1 MDFEKIWQ
9 TLLKKLRPACQ
20 ILIDTSVIVGKKT
33 WQYLRKHKKQVY
45 QILSYVLVAVLTAS
59 ITVLITVGGSTA
71 KTGFSKLDVL
81 SDLIQEYFIGEVDQ
95 TFMEDA
101 AADAMINA
109 LGDQWSYYIPADQY
123 AQYLEQQKNAYVGI
137 GVTITAQSDGS
148 GLYVK
153 QVTVGGSAEEAGI
166 LAGDVIVAV
175 NGQDIGGMLL
185 DDISAMIRGEENT
198 TVEIG
203 VQRSGD
209 RITMTVTRR
218 QIKTPVATA
227 KMLDNNI
234 GLIRIVNFNDN
245 CSKETLAAI
254 EELRSQGAEKLIF
267 DVRNNP
273 GGYARELVK
282 VLDYLLPEGPLFRTE
297 DYSGKQSVEN
307 SDAKFLDMD
316 MAVLVNG
323 DSYSAAEFFAA
334 ALSEYEAAVVVG
346 EQTCGKGYYQST
358 FTLSDGSAVGLS
370 IGKYYTPNG
379 KSLAGVGITPEV
391 VVPVDQKT
399 AEAIYA
405 ETLEPANDPQIQA
418 AVKALLTEE

>member
-1 MDFEKIWQ
+1 MDVEKIWQ
-9 TLLKKLRPACQ
+9 YLLKQMKQAWQ
-20 ILIDTSVIVGKKT
+20 ILSYVLVTVGKKT
-33 WQYLRKHKKQVY
+33 WQYLLKHKKRIC
-45 QILSYVLVAVLTAS
+45 QILSYVLVAVLTAV
-59 ITVLITVGGSTA
+59 ITVAITVGGNTPPA
-71 KTGFSKLDVL
+71 GNSKLDTL
-81 SDLIQEYFIGEVDQ
+81 SQLIQEYFIGEVDQ

-101 AADAMINA
+101 AADAMISA

-137 GVTITAQSDGS
+137 GVTITAQADGS

-153 QVTVGGSAEEAGI
+153 QVTAGGSAEEAGI
-166 LAGDVIVAV
+166 LAGDVIVGV
-175 NGQDIGGMLL
+175 DGQGIAGMLL
-185 DDISAMIRGEENT
+185 EDISAMIRGEENT
-198 TVEIG
+198 SVEITILRG
-203 VQRSGD
+203 EE
-209 RITMTVTRR
+209 RITVTVTRR
-218 QIKTPVATA
+218 QIKTPVATG

-234 GLIRIVNFNDN
+234 GLIRIVNFNEN
-245 CSKETLAAI
+245 CSAETLKTI
-254 EELRSQGAEKLIF
+254 EELRNQGAQKLIF

-297 DYSGKQSVEN
+297 DYNGKQSVEN
-307 SDAKFLDMD
+307 SDASFLDMD

-323 DSYSAAEFFAA
+323 ESYSAAEFFAA
-334 ALSEYEAAVVVG
+334 ALSEYEAAIVVG

-379 KSLAGVGITPEV
+379 KSLAGVGITPDA

-418 AVKALLTEE
+418 AVKVLLGAQ

>member
-1 MDFEKIWQ
+1 MDAEKIWQ
-9 TLLKKLRPACQ
+9 YLL
-20 ILIDTSVIVGKKT
+20 
-33 WQYLRKHKKQVY
+33 KHKKQVY

-59 ITVLITVGGSTA
+59 ITVLVIVCSNAANAGR
-71 KTGFSKLDVL
+71 SKLDTL
-81 SDLIQEYFIGEVDQ
+81 SELIQDYFIGEVDQ
-95 TFMEDA
+95 TFMEDV
-101 AADAMINA
+101 AADAMISA

-123 AQYLEQQKNAYVGI
+123 AQYLQQQKNAYVGI

-153 QVTVGGSAEEAGI
+153 QVTAGGSAEEAGI
-166 LAGDVIVAV
+166 LVGDVIVGV
-175 NGQDIGGMLL
+175 NGQDIAGMLL
-185 DDISAMIRGEENT
+185 DDASAMIRGKENT
-198 TVEIG
+198 KVEIT
-203 VQRSGD
+203 VLRSGE

-218 QIKTPVATA
+218 QIKTPVATG

-245 CSKETLAAI
+245 CSAETLAAI
-254 EELRSQGAEKLIF
+254 ENLRSQGAEKLIF

-282 VLDYLLPEGPLFRTE
+282 VLDYLLPEGPLIRQE
-297 DYSGKQSVEN
+297 DYNGKQSVKS

-334 ALSEYEAAVVVG
+334 ALSEYEAAIVVG
-346 EQTCGKGYYQST
+346 EQTCGKGYYQNI
-358 FTLSDGSAVGLS
+358 FTLSDGSAVNLS
-370 IGKYYTPNG
+370 SGKYYTPNG
-379 KSLAGVGITPEV
+379 KSLAGVGITPDV

-405 ETLEPANDPQIQA
+405 EKLEPANDPQIQA
-418 AVKALLTEE
+418 AAKALLSGE